1 MIKACPSKS
10 CELDPIPTSLLK
22 KTLPA
27 LSSIIAE
34 VTNTSIKSGCFPTKF
49 KEALVKP
56 LLKKA
61 NLDLIKK
68 NYRPV
73 SNLAF
78 VGKIIEIAVAIQ
90 LINHISINKPME
102 PNQSAYK
109 PFHSTETT
117 LLRVKADI
125 LKCIDNQEIVCLVLL
140 DLLAVFDTVDH
151 TILLNRLHEIF
162 RVTGTSLKLFE
173 SYLRGRSQRVV
184 MGNPYAGGAI
194 SDPKCLV
201 RGVPQ
206 GSVLGPIVFS
216 LYTTPLGDI
225 CRSHHIQFLL
235 YADDQQLY
243 LSF

>member
-1 MIKACPSKS
+1 M
-10 CELDPIPTSLLK
+10 
-22 KTLPA
+22 
-27 LSSIIAE
+27 
-34 VTNTSIKSGCFPTKF
+34 
-49 KEALVKP
+49 
-56 LLKKA
+56 
-61 NLDLIKK
+61 

-78 VGKIIEIAVAIQ
+78 VGKIIERVVAIP
-90 LINHISINKPME
+90 LINYISINKLIE

-125 LKCIDNQEIVCLVLL
+125 LKCIDNQEIVCLILL
-140 DLLAVFDTVDH
+140 DLSAAFDTVDH
-151 TILLNRLHEIF
+151 TILLNRLHERF
-162 RVTGTSLKLFE
+162 GFTGTAHEWFK

-184 MGNPYAGGAI
+184 VGNPYVGGAI

-206 GSVLGPIVFS
+206 GNVLGPIIIS

-225 CRSHHIQFLL
+225 CRSHHIKFQL
-235 YADDQQLY
+235 YADYQ
-243 LSF
+243 